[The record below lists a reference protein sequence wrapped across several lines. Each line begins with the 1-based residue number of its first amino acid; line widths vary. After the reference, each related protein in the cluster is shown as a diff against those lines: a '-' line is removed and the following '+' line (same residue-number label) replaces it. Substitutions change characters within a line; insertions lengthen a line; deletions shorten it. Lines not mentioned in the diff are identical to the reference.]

1 MIMAQY
7 GNAHSTNEY
16 KAMTFAGFE
25 HRSTGTIANLLGCC
39 KLWHPVWVSMCLVGQ
54 WACWF
59 AMGKKMRLSSARFM
73 FLDNWGVA
81 CNCAMKL

>member
-7 GNAHSTNEY
+7 GNAPSTNEY
-16 KAMTFAGFE
+16 QAMTFAGFE
-25 HRSTGTIANLLGCC
+25 HCSTGTIANLLGCC
-39 KLWHPVWVSMCLVGQ
+39 KLWHPVWVSMCLVSQ

-59 AMGKKMRLSSARFM
+59 AMGKKMRLSTTRFM
-73 FLDNWGVA
+73 FLDNGGVA